1 MKRIITG
8 MSLLIMIFIVSCT
21 LSTQGLP
28 KPPAIAATATISSV
42 QMQTQI
48 SEMLTVMPTATVMA
62 EGGGLASPTP
72 VLPTLEIGGAVITAT
87 PEATSTTAATAEPQV
102 VDATATTAP
111 PNDTPAPTVAAATAT
126 TQPQGPTATLAPGDP
141 RSRLGTPKSTDPMDK
156 ESTWIWPTGAD
167 QFSSA
172 SFTNGTQVIT
182 SLDPKDGWRLANP
195 LGREFTNTYLGATF
209 KIGSCAGLDHYGIIL
224 RVPVVREPDQ
234 GYLFSVSC
242 DGRYSLRRWN
252 GEILPKGEMKRL
264 VEWTANSA
272 INSGANQTNRLG
284 IFAVGKRLILYVN
297 GKLLTEV
304 QDANYPSGYFGVLIG
319 HDATKNFSVQLDE
332 MSYWENPQP

>member
-21 LSTQGLP
+21 LSPQGLP
-28 KPPAIAATATISSV
+28 KLPAIAVTATISSD

-48 SEMLTVMPTATVMA
+48 SEMLTVMPTATAMVGD
-62 EGGGLASPTP
+62 GGISTATP

-87 PEATSTTAATAEPQV
+87 IEASPTSTAATESQV
-102 VDATATTAP
+102 EAATATPVP
-111 PNDTPAPTVAAATAT
+111 PTNTPNPTAT
-126 TQPQGPTATLAPGDP
+126 TQPQGPTATLPQGDP
-141 RSRLGTPKSTDPMDK
+141 RSRLGAPKSTDPMDK
-156 ESTWIWPTGAD
+156 ENFWIWPTGSD
-167 QFSSA
+167 QFSRA
-172 SFTNGTQVIT
+172 EFTNGTQVIT

-195 LGREFTNTYLGATF
+195 LGREFTNTYLEATF
-209 KIGSCAGLDHYGIIL
+209 KTGACAGLDHYGIIL
-224 RVPVVREPDQ
+224 RVPVIREPDQ

-252 GEILPKGEMKRL
+252 GEILPKGEMKKL

-272 INSGANQTNRLG
+272 INSGPNQTNRLG

-297 GKLLTEV
+297 GKLLTEA
-304 QDANYPSGYFGVLIG
+304 QDSNYSSGYFGVLLG
-319 HDATKNFSVQLDE
+319 HDATANFSVQLDE
-332 MSYWENPQP
+332 MSYWENPTP